1 MPKSPRAMPPAA
13 AAGASHE
20 HPAAFEAATR
30 ARDLRAA
37 AKLATEA
44 TLGLAGLVEAVHA
57 RVASIGPAGERT
69 RGITGLVY
77 KTVRGVTRLVGGGV
91 DVLLGALGPA
101 LAGAPGA
108 APLPSPEREAVI
120 AALNGVLGDH
130 LVRSANPLAIRMAFR
145 HAGRALPLDR
155 AGLAA
160 ALPEAG
166 DKLLVMIH
174 GLCMNDLQWRRRDE
188 DGTPRDHGAAL
199 AAALGYT
206 PVYLHYNSGLHVS
219 TNGRALAVLLEQLLH
234 AWPRPLA
241 RFAIVGHSMGG
252 LLARSALHHGRA
264 AGQHWPDRLDDLAFL
279 GTPHHGAPLERAG
292 HGVEL
297 LLGATPY
304 AAPFARLARLR
315 SDGITDLRHGNL
327 LDEDWAG
334 EAAGRAT
341 DRRVVVPLPAGPRCY
356 AIAAT
361 TGASAGD
368 LKDKLIG
375 DGLVPLA
382 SALGKHR
389 LARRTLKLPD
399 GHQQVFAR
407 TNHMQLLSSAAVGEQ
422 LARWLQR

>member
-1 MPKSPRAMPPAA
+1 MPKLPPAA
-13 AAGASHE
+13 APDAGHE

-37 AKLATEA
+37 ARLATDA

-57 RVASIGPAGERT
+57 RVASVGPGGERT

-77 KTVRGVTRLVGGGV
+77 KSVRGVTRLVGGGV

-101 LAGAPGA
+101 IDGTRDA
-108 APLPSPEREAVI
+108 AALPSPDREALV

-130 LVRSANPLAIRMAFR
+130 LARTANPLAIRMALR
-145 HAGRALPLDR
+145 HAGRPLR
-155 AGLAA
+155 LEPAALAA

-166 DKLLVMIH
+166 DRLLVMIH
-174 GLCMNDLQWRRRDE
+174 GLCMNDLQWTRRDE
-188 DGTPRDHGAAL
+188 AGTVRDHGATL
-199 AAALGYT
+199 ARSLGFT
-206 PVYLHYNSGLHVS
+206 PVYLHYNSGLRIS
-219 TNGRALAVLLEQLLH
+219 ANGRALADQLEQLLH
-234 AWPRPLA
+234 AWPRPIA
-241 RFAIVGHSMGG
+241 RFAIVAHSMGG
-252 LLARSALHHGRA
+252 LLARSALHQGRA
-264 AGQHWPDRLDDLAFL
+264 AGHHWPHRLDDLAFL

-315 SDGITDLRHGNL
+315 SDGIADLRHGNL
-327 LDEDWAG
+327 LDADWAG
-334 EAAGRAT
+334 DAAGRAT
-341 DRRVVVPLPAGPRCY
+341 DRRVPVPLPAGPRCH

-361 TGASAGD
+361 TGAAAGD
-368 LKDKLIG
+368 LKDRLLG

-389 LARRTLKLPD
+389 LARRTLAFPPARQHVL
-399 GHQQVFAR
+399 AR
-407 TNHMQLLSSAAVGEQ
+407 TNHMELLSSIEAGEQ
-422 LARWLQR
+422 LVRSLAG